1 MGTYVVHGDEVIDFT
16 ANVRLREVSATESAE
31 GILEPVFEVRYVFVN
46 TLRAIDF
53 ENPHA
58 SDRSFCRS
66 ITVCVQ
72 VPGFLGIGL
81 AAPK

>member
-16 ANVRLREVSATESAE
+16 ANVRLREVSATESVE

-53 ENPHA
+53 ENPHT
-58 SDRSFCRS
+58 SDGSFGRS
-66 ITVCVQ
+66 IT
-72 VPGFLGIGL
+72 
-81 AAPK
+81 